1 MGVAFGVDPP
11 KQQVFALW
19 SYFDFFRL
27 LIFLALLTSGSFEW
41 ETKVFLGLS

>member
-19 SYFDFFRL
+19 SYFDFFQIID
-27 LIFLALLTSGSFEW
+27 IFGS
-41 ETKVFLGLS
+41 SH